1 MTKCPEN
8 FGFARSTSVV
18 LSVSDC
24 FQQLCSNTTMERMA
38 RSYAL
43 RTVYR
48 SSLHAQKAGNT
59 NIRLTRAFSS
69 ITSHQNEADS
79 NSSPVKKVVMPS
91 RPRPVDARSLGARR
105 IAPNQANVI
114 RAPQIRLKRGTFMRG
129 RPGATGAARGGAG
142 RPNAKARGANAAG
155 SRRQRRRRDDDED
168 PSEAGRESEL
178 DAVFK
183 EVQNAS
189 KPKTVRYT
197 PVTYDAAALKDTWP
211 SLPTGTT
218 GSTGTVMERL
228 NLMSRRYGHGYV
240 SPQELAKRL
249 FEGER
254 VFFSSEEE
262 KKTVMAEVT
271 RLAQDRADKLSQ
283 RKGDLIEPEDTSF
296 ASIKDEDR
304 KALMGQI
311 VRGEYEGWQKGTVRH
326 PVLDEVQRQLY
337 NNETYRMTGKQA
349 EFMGK
354 FQSLLASAQRAKRA
368 TP

>member
-1 MTKCPEN
+1 
-8 FGFARSTSVV
+8 
-18 LSVSDC
+18 
-24 FQQLCSNTTMERMA
+24 MERMV
-38 RSYAL
+38 RSHTL
-43 RTVYR
+43 RTVYC
-48 SSLHAQKAGNT
+48 SSLHAQKASNA
-59 NIRLTRAFSS
+59 NIRLTTRAFSAV
-69 ITSHQNEADS
+69 TSHQNKADS
-79 NSSPVKKVVMPS
+79 NPSPIRKVSMPS
-91 RPRPVDARSLGARR
+91 RPRPIDARSLGARR
-105 IAPNQANVI
+105 VAPDQANII
-114 RAPQIRLKRGTFMRG
+114 RAPQLRLKRGTFIRG
-129 RPGATGAARGGAG
+129 RPGAAGGARGGAAAG
-142 RPNAKARGANAAG
+142 RTNAKARGAGAAG
-155 SRRQRRRRDDDED
+155 ARRRRRRRDDDED
-168 PSEAGRESEL
+168 PSEAGRESDL

-183 EVQNAS
+183 EVQDAK

-218 GSTGTVMERL
+218 GSTGTVVERL

-262 KKTVMAEVT
+262 KKTVMEEVT

-283 RKGDLIEPEDTSF
+283 RKGDVIEPEDSSF
-296 ASIKDEDR
+296 VSIKDEER
-304 KALMGQI
+304 KALVGQI

-337 NNETYRMTGKQA
+337 NNETYRLAGKQA
-349 EFMGK
+349 EFMSK
-354 FQSLLASAQRAKRA
+354 FQSLLASAQRAKRT